1 MLRNPRGS
9 FGMES
14 RLPAIIMILS
24 VSVIPFLPCL
34 EERKNMGRREADNDD
49 VVVEN
54 GI

>member
-14 RLPAIIMILS
+14 QLPASIMILS
-24 VSVIPFLPCL
+24 VSVIFFLRYL
-34 EERKNMGRREADNDD
+34 EERKKMGRRKANSDD